1 MKLKYIFSAVLAV
14 VLSSCSNIDEA
25 DRLIAVQIPTTEDDG
40 TSSGDDDS
48 IKVYSRRVLIED
60 FTGHACINCPEA
72 AEIVESLQ
80 DAYAERIVAVSIY
93 SGSFGDPDVKSQKS
107 KTLVTE
113 TGKEYWNKWFTS
125 TQGQPIGLINRG
137 KPLDKDFWIEAVTSV
152 LTSTTPVLLTAN
164 CRYDAVTR
172 DAGFYVSITGMSGE
186 NANLQLW
193 LIENDIVGYQK
204 MPDGTPNYNYV
215 HQHVFR
221 AAVNGTW
228 GEPFTFGEEEKTF
241 EYTYSLDEKWVAENM
256 KLVAFVYNDKGVEQ
270 VISVPVVAA
279 PESQE

>member
-1 MKLKYIFSAVLAV
+1 MKLKYIFSAILAV

-25 DRLIAVQIPTTEDDG
+25 DRLIAVQVPTPDDNVPTPG
-40 TSSGDDDS
+40 VDES
-48 IKVYSRRVLIED
+48 IRIFSRCALIED
-60 FTGHACINCPEA
+60 FTGHACMNCPEA
-72 AEIVESLQ
+72 AELVESLQ
-80 DAYAERIVAVSIY
+80 DAYGERVVSVSIY

-125 TQGQPIGLINRG
+125 TQGQPVGLINRG
-137 KPLDKDFWIEAVTSV
+137 KPLDKEFWIEAVTSV
-152 LTSTTPVLLTAN
+152 LASATPVSLTAN
-164 CRYDAVTR
+164 CRYDAETR
-172 DAGFYVSITGMSGE
+172 DAGFYVTVTGMSGE

-193 LIENDIVGYQK
+193 LIENNITGYQK
-204 MPDGTPNYNYV
+204 MPDGKPNYNYV

-228 GEPFTFGEEEKTF
+228 GEPFTFSEEESHF
-241 EYTYSLDEKWVAENM
+241 EYQYSLEEKWVAENM

-270 VISVPVVAA
+270 VISVPIVAA